1 MNNLHL
7 STREKFEEFLQAF
20 IRKQRGFENAKVR
33 NLQKMPGGASKETWA
48 FDLKLTNA
56 KTKQALPMVLRINR
70 SSPLPASIELKQ
82 EFSLMKEVH
91 DEGIQVPKPYWYRH
105 DILGNPFYVIERID
119 GETIVRRLQRDDQY
133 KKARNLISAQL
144 PKILA
149 KIHHISVTKQRFDFL
164 PWRSK
169 NGSPALGE
177 LLFYEELLHQYTPES
192 HPALEFALRWLKKN
206 APQSDHQVLVHGD
219 YRLGNIIFTQDGV
232 KSILDW
238 ELGHIGDPM
247 EDVGYIS
254 VQAWRFGDDSKPI
267 GGIGEREDFYNAY
280 EGAGGFPLNFD
291 SIYFW
296 EIFGNLK
303 WAIICILQAIPFLEG
318 CSTSIELASLG
329 RKTAEVELQLLT
341 LIEEQ

>member
-1 MNNLHL
+1 MNNLHS
-7 STREKFEEFLQAF
+7 STREKFEECLKTFV
-20 IRKQRGFENAKVR
+20 RKQRGFENAKVIK
-33 NLQKMPGGASKETWA
+33 LHKMPGGASKETWA

-56 KTKQALPMVLRINR
+56 KTNQVLPMVLRINR
-70 SSPLPASIELKQ
+70 ASPLPVSIDLKQ
-82 EFSLMKEVH
+82 EFSLLEEVYAK
-91 DEGIQVPKPYWYRH
+91 GIEVPKPYWYGD
-105 DILGNPFYVIERID
+105 DILGSPFYVIERIE

-133 KKARNLISAQL
+133 KKVRNLIPAQL
-144 PKILA
+144 AKILA
-149 KIHHISVTKQRFDFL
+149 KIHRISVTKQKFDFL
-164 PWRSK
+164 PWRSH

-177 LLFYEELLHQYTPES
+177 LLFYEELLHRYTVYP
-192 HPALEFALRWLKKN
+192 HPALELSLRWLKKN
-206 APQSDHQVLVHGD
+206 APHSDQQVLVHGD

-247 EDVGYIS
+247 EDIGYIS
-254 VQAWRFGDDSKPI
+254 VQAWRFGNDSKPI

-280 EGAGGFPLNFD
+280 EKAGGFHLNFE

-296 EIFGNLK
+296 EVFGNLK

-318 CSTSIELASLG
+318 SSASIELASLG

-341 LIEEQ
+341 LIEQ